1 MSPLTLMI
9 VLLAIASLAIVASPF
24 LWAYSAAK
32 NAAGIMA
39 GKWSAIDKYGE
50 VN

>member
-1 MSPLTLMI
+1 MSPLTLLVI
-9 VLLAIASLAIVASPF
+9 VIVMATIAIVASPF

-50 VN
+50 AD